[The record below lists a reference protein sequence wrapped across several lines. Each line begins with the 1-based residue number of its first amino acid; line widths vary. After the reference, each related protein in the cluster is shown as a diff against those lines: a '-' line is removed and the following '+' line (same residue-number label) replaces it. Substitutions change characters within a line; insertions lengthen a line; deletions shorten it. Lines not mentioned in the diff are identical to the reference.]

1 MLKIFLPVWFLTL
14 KMILVEVGLGDKEK
28 GLVAKLNWRMY
39 LCHSFSQQCL
49 ETTCTTHSWE
59 EPVSCQSR
67 RWLCLF

>member
-49 ETTCTTHSWE
+49 ETTCTTHS
-59 EPVSCQSR
+59 
-67 RWLCLF
+67 